1 MATAQTRAKGA
12 KAQGLDSL
20 KLSLPSPQTLKRI
33 AKTLELTPDQS
44 HELALTLKHMVADLE
59 TFQQRRSGKP
69 PREDQIQR
77 LKRIEKAL
85 ADLLQALAI
94 PPQDLTDLMPWE
106 ARVFVARALSL
117 SAMRD
122 ALEADALSNPAR
134 LSEAVGLLQAGELLH
149 AFVAALHAPFLA
161 WIEEDRLN
169 KGGRPP
175 DLRRRLV
182 LIYLTKAAP
191 AILGKKA
198 PISENGPFVRLCE
211 AVFLAL
217 GLETDGLD
225 KAIPDIVRCYRDSE

>member
-1 MATAQTRAKGA
+1 MTTAGTRAKA
-12 KAQGLDSL
+12 TKARGLASL
-20 KLSLPSPQTLKRI
+20 KLALPSPQTLKRI

-85 ADLLQALAI
+85 AGLLQALAV
-94 PPQDLTDLMPWE
+94 PPDDLTDLMPWA
-106 ARVFVARALSL
+106 ARDFVASALSV

-122 ALEADALSNPAR
+122 VLGADALSNPAR
-134 LSEAVGLLQAGELLH
+134 LPEAVGLLHAGALFK
-149 AFVAALHAPFLA
+149 AFITDVHSPFSA
-161 WIEEDRLN
+161 WVEEDRLN

-175 DLRRRLV
+175 DQRRRIL
-182 LIYLTKAAP
+182 LIYLVKAAP
-191 AILGKKA
+191 DILGRQA
-198 PISENGPFVRLCE
+198 AVSDNGPFVRLCQE
-211 AVFLAL
+211 VFLAF

-225 KAIPDIVRCYRDSE
+225 KAIPAIVRSYRGSE